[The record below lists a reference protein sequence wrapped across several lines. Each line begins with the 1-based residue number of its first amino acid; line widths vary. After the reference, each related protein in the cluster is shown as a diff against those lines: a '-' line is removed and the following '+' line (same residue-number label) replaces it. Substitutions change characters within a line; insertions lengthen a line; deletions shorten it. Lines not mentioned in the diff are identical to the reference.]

1 MRLAKIKIAGF
12 KSFVDPTTINL
23 PSNLIGIVGPNGCGK
38 SNVIDAVRW
47 VMGESSA
54 KNLRGESMEDVIF
67 NGSSTRKPVGT
78 ASIELNFD
86 NSDGKVGG
94 QYASFTDISVK
105 RLLSRDGTSN
115 YYLNGTK
122 CRRKDITHLFLG
134 TGLGP
139 RSYAIIEQGMI
150 SRLIEA
156 RPEEMRVYLEE
167 AAGISKY
174 KDRRRETESRISHT
188 RENLERLKDL
198 RDEVD
203 KHIKHLH
210 RQARVAERFKELKQD
225 ERHTTA
231 ELLALKLAVMDQEI
245 TRRKHAVTE
254 RQTRLEASIASQR
267 ATENEIET
275 TRGKHTELT
284 DGFNIVQGNFY
295 SIGSEIARL
304 EQSIHHAE
312 EMRQRQT
319 RDLEQAAQGLKDIQ
333 EHIAKDQS
341 QIIELEAALHDLEPT
356 FDQAQESLQASAVD
370 LQQAQAEMQGLQH
383 RWDENS
389 EQINQ
394 AQQKAGVERAKLENL
409 DAQIG
414 RSQAR
419 SERIQAEIGN
429 TDVHPLLEKF
439 DWLQQQLQTH
449 RGELEELEAAR
460 EGLVTQVAELR
471 SEEHV
476 VAEERDKLRGE
487 IRSAGGRLASLEA
500 LQQAA
505 LGQNEAATQGLLDKH
520 GLGSSQRL
528 AQCLSVASGWERAVE
543 TVLGECLEA
552 VLVEDLGQASGL
564 LGDLEK
570 GHLAFFDSSASTGPG
585 PHHMRS
591 LADKVSGEPKIDS
604 LLGAIRIAESL
615 DEALAM
621 RSQLGAGESVISRD
635 GVWVGPNWLRVTRGE
650 DVHAGVFERESEI
663 RNLRSFIEEKQD
675 LANKLE
681 SRLSQTRT
689 RLEEQERQREG
700 TQAKQTVLYREQS
713 RLNGELESH
722 RSQIE
727 QATRQKERLGS
738 EFQEVSGQ
746 LEELKQAVNEARGR
760 LELAIELL
768 AQLNET
774 RSGLQSEREQL
785 NRRVLDAERGANE
798 DRVKAQQIQLEIQSR
813 RSTRENALA
822 GMDRMRLQLSRF
834 EERKS
839 ELDKQLLEAES
850 PILEQRRE
858 LQEKLKGRV
867 RVESRLQEARKALED
882 VDTVMRELDGRRL
895 DQEMAVNAARE
906 TLDETRMAAQE
917 ITLRREALFE
927 QFRKTEYEL
936 EAIAVQIPEDA
947 EVEKWEQRLESIS
960 NRIGRLGP
968 INLAA
973 IDEFKEESERQEY
986 LNAQNNDLEEAL
998 HTLENAIRKID
1009 RETRTR
1015 FKETYDLVNAGLKQ
1029 NFPRLFGGG
1038 HAYLEL
1044 GDEDLLTAGVTVMAR
1059 PPGKRNS
1066 SIHLLSGGE
1075 KALTAVAL
1083 VFAIFQLNP
1092 APFCLLDEVDAPL
1105 DDANVTR
1112 FCEIVREMSE
1122 KVQFLF
1128 ITHNKVTMELA
1139 NQLTGVTMQEP
1150 GVSRL
1155 VSVDVE
1161 EAVQMAAM

>member
-54 KNLRGESMEDVIF
+54 KNLRGETMEDVIF
-67 NGSSTRKPVGT
+67 NGSSSRKPVGT
-78 ASIELNFD
+78 ASIELDFD
-86 NSDGKVGG
+86 NSDGSVGG
-94 QYASFTDISVK
+94 QYANFTDISVK
-105 RLLSRDGTSN
+105 RVLSRDGTSN
-115 YYLNGTK
+115 YYLNGTR

-174 KDRRRETESRISHT
+174 KDRRRETENRISHT

-203 KHIKHLH
+203 KHIKHLQ
-210 RQARVAERFKELKQD
+210 RQARVAERFKALKQD

-231 ELLALKLAVMDQEI
+231 ELLALKLVVMDQEI
-245 TRRKHAVTE
+245 TSRRHAVSE

-275 TRGKHTELT
+275 TRGRHTELA
-284 DGFNIVQGNFY
+284 DGFNVVQGNFY
-295 SIGSEIARL
+295 SIGSDIARL

-312 EMRQRQT
+312 EMRQRQV
-319 RDLEQAAQGLKDIQ
+319 RDLEQAGQGLQDIQ
-333 EHIAKDQS
+333 EHISKDQS
-341 QIIELEAALHDLEPT
+341 QIIELEKALHDLEPT
-356 FDQAQESLQASAVD
+356 FDQAQEHLLASGVE
-370 LQQAQAEMQGLQH
+370 LQQAQAEMQELQQ

-389 EQINQ
+389 EKINQ

-409 DAQIG
+409 DSQIG
-414 RSQAR
+414 RAQDR
-419 SERIQAEIGN
+419 SERIQAEMGS
-429 TDVHPLLEKF
+429 TDVQPLLEKF
-439 DWLQQQLQTH
+439 DWLQQQLQSR
-449 RGELEELEAAR
+449 RGELEELEIAR
-460 EGLVTQVAELR
+460 EGLVAQVAELR
-471 SEEHV
+471 AEEHMV
-476 VAEERDKLRGE
+476 SEERDKLRGE

-505 LGQNEAATQGLLDKH
+505 LGQNEAATRSLLDKH
-520 GLGSSQRL
+520 GLGSSRRL
-528 AQCLSVASGWERAVE
+528 AQCLSVSDGWERAVE
-543 TVLGECLEA
+543 TVLGEYLEA
-552 VLVEDLGQASGL
+552 ILVDDLGQASGL

-570 GHLAFFDSSASTGPG
+570 GHLALFDSAGAAESGQVSTT
-585 PHHMRS
+585 S
-591 LADKVSGEPKIDS
+591 LADKVSGEPKIAS
-604 LLGAIRIAESL
+604 LLGSIRIAESL
-615 DEALAM
+615 DEALAL
-621 RSQLGAGESVISRD
+621 RSQLHSGESVISRD

-663 RNLRSFIEEKQD
+663 RNLRELIEEKQQ
-675 LANKLE
+675 LADKLE
-681 SRLSQTRT
+681 SRFGEIRT
-689 RLEEQERQREG
+689 RLEEQERRREEA
-700 TQAKQTVLYREQS
+700 QAKQTTLYRDQS
-713 RLNGELESH
+713 KLNGELESH

-738 EFQEVSGQ
+738 EHSEVSGQ
-746 LEELKQAVNEARGR
+746 IDELKQAVKEARSR
-760 LELAIELL
+760 MESAIELL
-768 AQLNET
+768 AQLNEV

-785 NRRVLDAERGANE
+785 ARRVMDAERSAND
-798 DRVKAQQIQLEIQSR
+798 DRVKAQEIQLEIQSR

-822 GMDRMRLQLSRF
+822 GMERMRLQLLRF
-834 EERKS
+834 EERKA
-839 ELDKQLLEAES
+839 ELDEQLMEAET
-850 PILEQRRE
+850 PIIEQKNE
-858 LQEKLKGRV
+858 LQERLKGRLQ
-867 RVESRLQEARKALED
+867 VESRLQEARKALED
-882 VDTVMRELDGRRL
+882 VDTVMRELERQRS

-906 TLDETRMAAQE
+906 ILDETRMAAQE

-936 EAIAVQIPEDA
+936 EAITGQIPEDA
-947 EVEKWEQRLESIS
+947 EVEKWGQQLENIS

-973 IDEFKEESERQEY
+973 IDEFREQSERQEY
-986 LNAQNNDLEEAL
+986 LNAQNTDLEEAL

-1015 FKETYDLVNAGLKQ
+1015 FKETYDLVNSGLKQ

>member
-47 VMGESSA
+47 VLGESSA
-54 KNLRGESMEDVIF
+54 KNLRGETMEDVIF
-67 NGSSTRKPVGT
+67 NGSSSRKPVGT
-78 ASIELNFD
+78 ASIELDFD
-86 NSDGKVGG
+86 NSDGGVGG
-94 QYASFTDISVK
+94 QYANFTDISVK
-105 RLLSRDGTSN
+105 RVLSRDGTSN
-115 YYLNGTK
+115 YYLNGTR

-156 RPEEMRVYLEE
+156 RPEEMRIYLEE

-174 KDRRRETESRISHT
+174 KDRRRETENRISHT
-188 RENLERLKDL
+188 RENLERLRDL

-203 KHIKHLH
+203 KQIKHLQ
-210 RQARVAERFKELKQD
+210 RQARVAGRFKELKQE

-231 ELLALKLAVMDQEI
+231 ELLALKLALMDQEI
-245 TRRKHAVTE
+245 ASRRQVVNE
-254 RQTRLEASIASQR
+254 RQTRVEGSIASQR

-275 TRGKHTELT
+275 TRGKHTELA
-284 DGFNIVQGNFY
+284 DGFNVVQGNFY
-295 SIGSEIARL
+295 SIGAEIARL
-304 EQSIHHAE
+304 EQAIHHAE
-312 EMRQRQT
+312 EMRQRQA
-319 RDLEQAAQGLKDIQ
+319 RDLEQSAQGLKDIQ
-333 EHIAKDQS
+333 EHISKDQS
-341 QIIELEAALHDLEPT
+341 QIVELEQALKDLEPT
-356 FDQAQESLQASAVD
+356 FDQAQENLQASAVE
-370 LQQAQAEMQGLQH
+370 LKQAQAEMQGLQH

-389 EQINQ
+389 EQINL
-394 AQQKAGVERAKLENL
+394 AQQNAGVERAKLENL
-409 DAQIG
+409 DSQIG
-414 RSQAR
+414 RSQGR
-419 SERIQAEIGN
+419 SERIRAELGS
-429 TDVHPLLEKF
+429 TDVQPLRVKF

-449 RGELEELEAAR
+449 RGELEELETAR
-460 EGLVTQVAELR
+460 EGLVAQVAKLR
-471 SEEHV
+471 SEEHILSD
-476 VAEERDKLRGE
+476 ERDKLRSE

-505 LGQNEAATQGLLDKH
+505 LGQDEAATRGLLDKH
-520 GLGSSQRL
+520 GLGSSRRL
-528 AQCLSVASGWERAVE
+528 AQCLSVSDGWERAVE
-543 TVLGECLEA
+543 TVLGEYLEA
-552 VLVEDLGQASGL
+552 ILVDDLGQASGL
-564 LGDLEK
+564 LSDLEN
-570 GHLAFFDSSASTGPG
+570 GHLALFDGAGAAESGPVSTS
-585 PHHMRS
+585 S
-591 LADKVSGEPKIDS
+591 LADKVSGEPKIGS
-604 LLGAIRIAESL
+604 LLGSIRIAESL
-615 DEALAM
+615 DEALAL

-663 RNLRSFIEEKQD
+663 RSLRGLIGEKQE
-675 LANKLE
+675 LAGKLE
-681 SRLSQTRT
+681 SRLSEIRT
-689 RLEEQERQREG
+689 RLEEQERRREG
-700 TQAKQTVLYREQS
+700 TQAKQTTLYHDQS

-727 QATRQKERLGS
+727 QVTRQKERLES
-738 EFQEVSGQ
+738 EFQEVSSQ
-746 LEELKQAVNEARGR
+746 IEELKQLVNEARGR
-760 LELAIELL
+760 LESAIELL
-768 AQLNET
+768 TQLNEA
-774 RSGLQSEREQL
+774 RSGLQFEREQL
-785 NRRVLDAERGANE
+785 ARRVMDAERGAND
-798 DRVKAQQIQLEIQSR
+798 DRMKAQEIQLKIQSR

-822 GMDRMRLQLSRF
+822 GMERMRLQLVRF
-834 EERKS
+834 EERKA
-839 ELDKQLLEAES
+839 ELHDQLIEAES
-850 PILEQRRE
+850 PILEQKRE
-858 LQEKLKGRV
+858 LQERLKSRIQ
-867 RVESRLQEARKALED
+867 VEGRLQEARKALED
-882 VDTVMRELDGRRL
+882 VDSVMRELERQRS

-906 TLDETRMAAQE
+906 TLDEARMAAQE
-917 ITLRREALFE
+917 ISLRREALFE

-936 EAIAVQIPEDA
+936 EAITRQIPEDA
-947 EVEKWEQRLESIS
+947 EVANWEQQLESIS
-960 NRIGRLGP
+960 SRIGRLGP

-973 IDEFKEESERQEY
+973 IDEFKEQSERQEY
-986 LNAQNNDLEEAL
+986 LNAQNTDLEEAL

-1015 FKETYDLVNAGLKQ
+1015 FRETYDLVNSGLKQ

-1044 GDEDLLTAGVTVMAR
+1044 GDEDLLTAGVTIMAR